1 MADFLTNL
9 WDSIFTPGA
18 TPTLL
23 LATNFAF
30 AALQLTL
37 LALLIATYSL
47 HFAILS
53 VLCGSLWAAINWF
66 VAELKAVQ
74 QEEEADRIRERQ
86 RGESAGKKV
95 KDADD
100 EGTGTETEKDVG
112 GGGRGKTK
120 HWEVRDE
127 TPTALKQSG
136 DVTETIGT
144 ASASGLKPPAGDVR
158 QRRMMGSEQSGD
170 ISTDSEWEKVEDE

>member
-86 RGESAGKKV
+86 RGKV
-95 KDADD
+95 Q
-100 EGTGTETEKDVG
+100 
-112 GGGRGKTK
+112 GRK
-120 HWEVRDE
+120 DE